1 MNRNYHQLTNRAQE
15 YAVALYWRDA
25 LTLIH
30 PTFDI
35 IAYIKRHPDTQNP
48 TDMGD
53 IANGLLFGSD
63 WIFTEHGERIA

>member
-1 MNRNYHQLTNRAQE
+1 MNCSYHRLTNRAQE
-15 YAVALYWRDA
+15 RALALYWREA
-25 LTLIH
+25 LALIR

-35 IAYIKRHPDTQNP
+35 IAFIKRHPGD

-53 IANGLLFGSD
+53 IANGLLYGSD